1 MNSEQLIKKII
12 QYLDELCI
20 FYYRPY
26 DHIPALR
33 LEVAPGVAN
42 SRNRLSVLLESVKL
56 QCGVPG
62 LMEPFP
68 LYLADRMVKHL
79 RTAIPAI
86 RKTTTQEMSMNWEG
100 NYSDLFFAM
109 HGYRTE
115 WGK

>member
-1 MNSEQLIKKII
+1 LIKKVIH
-12 QYLDELCI
+12 YLNEICI
-20 FYYRPY
+20 FYYRPF

-33 LEVAPGVAN
+33 LEVSASVAN
-42 SRNRLSVLLESVKL
+42 SRNRLSVLLESVKS
-56 QCGVPG
+56 QCSVPG

-79 RTAIPAI
+79 RTALPAI
-86 RKTTTQEMSMNWEG
+86 RKTTTQEMSQNWEG
-100 NYSDLFFAM
+100 KYSDLYFAM